1 MQTQNRLTEKLQA
14 LAPTHLELI
23 NESPQHGLPASAEKH
38 FKCVIVSARFE
49 GQSRLDRHRT
59 VNALVGDDLATQVHA
74 FSIQAFT
81 PEEWEARGGRV
92 NASPACLGGGKHE
105 RR

>member
-1 MQTQNRLTEKLQA
+1 MQTQIRLTEKLQA

-38 FKCVIVSARFE
+38 FKCVIVSERFKD
-49 GQSRLDRHRT
+49 QSRIERHRT
-59 VNALVGDDLATQVHA
+59 VNALVADELATQVHA

-81 PEEWEARGGRV
+81 PDEWTARAGRV

-105 RR
+105 RK